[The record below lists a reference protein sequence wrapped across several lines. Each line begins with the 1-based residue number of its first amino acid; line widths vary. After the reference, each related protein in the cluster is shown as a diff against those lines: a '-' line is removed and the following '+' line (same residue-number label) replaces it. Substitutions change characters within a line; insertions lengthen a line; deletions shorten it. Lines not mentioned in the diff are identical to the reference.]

1 MKLIDI
7 NDISDVFDR
16 KNLRGEIGM
25 DNGNV
30 FEIIEMCRS
39 SIEDKI
45 NKKFLE
51 VKKCNDISSLSR
63 KSEYIQMLRYEMK
76 GIDIVKNAM
85 TQYYKEEL
93 I

>member
-1 MKLIDI
+1 MKLV
-7 NDISDVFDR
+7 DVDNVSEAFGR
-16 KNLRGEIGM
+16 KNLREEMGM
-25 DNGNV
+25 SNSNV

-45 NKKFLE
+45 NRKFLE
-51 VKKCNDISSLSR
+51 VKKCNDISSFSR

-76 GIDIVKNAM
+76 GIDFVKNVM
-85 TQYYKEEL
+85 EQYYKEEL